1 MDNPIAHA
9 EMLVKN
15 ALDDLKVTGALQ
27 PLNQMDIAAL
37 LNLAVETHSIFNAMD
52 EDVFKSMMDV
62 KKLWDSVG
70 GDDDDIDMPAPGPAT
85 CRRSL

>member
-1 MDNPIAHA
+1 MDNPIVHA

-15 ALDDLKVTGALQ
+15 ALDDLKVTGSLQ

-52 EDVFKSMMDV
+52 IFKPMMDV
-62 KKLWDSVG
+62 KKL
-70 GDDDDIDMPAPGPAT
+70 
-85 CRRSL
+85 